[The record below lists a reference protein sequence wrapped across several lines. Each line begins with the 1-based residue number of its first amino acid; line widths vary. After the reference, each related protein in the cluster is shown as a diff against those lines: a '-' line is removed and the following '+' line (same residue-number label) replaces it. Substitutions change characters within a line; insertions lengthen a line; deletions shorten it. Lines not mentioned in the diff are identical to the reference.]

1 MAKGKGKRLNL
12 YTKDYVV
19 FDLETTGLSPE
30 EDEIIEIS
38 GIRVRDGKPVEEFST
53 LVNPGRPI
61 PYAAARVNG
70 ITDGMVQDAPVL
82 QDALERFLLF
92 AGEDIL
98 VGHNIH
104 SFDMPFLYNG
114 AARTLK
120 RGVPNDYVDT
130 LYLARSCMP
139 GRYRYRLTDIAAHFG
154 IETEGAHRALK
165 DCTMNQQCY
174 ECMGELLR
182 SRIPG
187 GNAPGTDGAPGEGR
201 GMQGVGTGDAV
212 SGGTAARVT
221 AAGGAARKGTMPE
234 GTVPENI
241 CPKCGGVLMRRKGRF
256 GEFWGCSSYPRCRY
270 TRNA

>member
-1 MAKGKGKRLNL
+1 MAGKKGKRLNL

-30 EDEIIEIS
+30 TDEIIEIS
-38 GIRVRDGKPVEEFST
+38 GIRVRAGKVSEEFST

-61 PYAAARVNG
+61 PAAATRVNG
-70 ITDGMVQDAPVL
+70 ITDKMVQEAPAL
-82 QDALERFLLF
+82 REALERFLDF

-120 RGVPNDYVDT
+120 RAVPNDYVDT

-154 IETEGAHRALK
+154 IETAGAHRALK
-165 DCTMNQQCY
+165 DCSMNQQCY
-174 ECMGELLR
+174 ECMGKMLG
-182 SRIPG
+182 SRAQGGGGDAAGMENASGGGSVPG
-187 GNAPGTDGAPGEGR
+187 GGGA
-201 GMQGVGTGDAV
+201 QGAASDAV
-212 SGGTAARVT
+212 
-221 AAGGAARKGTMPE
+221 
-234 GTVPENI
+234 
-241 CPKCGGVLMRRKGRF
+241 CPRCGSLLIKRKGRF
-256 GEFWGCSSYPRCRY
+256 GEFWGCSTYPGCRY